1 MTLPFNRPTGSPLTS
16 GECHPQGAC
25 VPQGIWIYSYAPMPR
40 KKGILTGFGTKQNVL
55 GCSRETHKAWL
66 LSSPKALVQKKGM
79 KSKNLWFAPT

>member
-1 MTLPFNRPTGSPLTS
+1 
-16 GECHPQGAC
+16 
-25 VPQGIWIYSYAPMPR
+25 MPR